1 MSTFFLKIFV
11 GSSLGSSQ
19 LEDADAGI
27 GSCELS
33 SVLVPTSDTIW
44 IDFHFV
50 FMDSIQRYGYVEVGK
65 YRIVALAFCP
75 VSQLCFP

>member
-1 MSTFFLKIFV
+1 MSTLFLEFIV

-19 LEDADAGI
+19 LEDADAGV

-33 SVLVPTSDTIW
+33 FVLVPTSSFVW

-65 YRIVALAFCP
+65 YRIVALTYSSRSLLIP
-75 VSQLCFP
+75 

>member
-27 GSCELS
+27 GSCKLS
-33 SVLVPTSDTIW
+33 SLLIHTSGTIW
-44 IDFHFV
+44 IDFHFI
-50 FMDSIQRYGYVEVGK
+50 FMDAIQ
-65 YRIVALAFCP
+65 
-75 VSQLCFP
+75 

>member
-1 MSTFFLKIFV
+1 MSTFFLKIIVAFILD
-11 GSSLGSSQ
+11 GLQ

-27 GSCELS
+27 GSCKLS
-33 SVLVPTSDTIW
+33 FLLIHTSGTIW

-65 YRIVALAFCP
+65 YRIVALVFCP
-75 VSQLCFP
+75 RSLLIP

>member
-1 MSTFFLKIFV
+1 MSTIFLKQIV

-27 GSCELS
+27 GSCKLS
-33 SVLVPTSDTIW
+33 SVLIHTSCFVW

-65 YRIVALAFCP
+65 YRIVALIFCP
-75 VSQLCFP
+75 FSQICP